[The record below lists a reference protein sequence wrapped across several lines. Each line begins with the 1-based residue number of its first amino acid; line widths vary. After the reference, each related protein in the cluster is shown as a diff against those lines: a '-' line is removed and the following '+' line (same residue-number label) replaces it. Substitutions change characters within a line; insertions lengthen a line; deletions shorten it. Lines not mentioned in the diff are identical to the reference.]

1 MGLLAATDLWNEREI
16 PMKRHPLAGNPAP
29 KSMLVNIPRLVASYY
44 TLEPSGPVSFGTSG
58 HRGCAFNGTFNE
70 MHIASTAQA
79 ICEYRS
85 SRGING
91 PLYLGFD
98 THALSEAAFRTSLEV
113 FSANNVNVI
122 IHDKDEYTPTPV
134 ISFLILEY
142 NKGKTKGW
150 ADGVVIT
157 QSHNPPQDGGFKY
170 NPPQGGPADVDVTG
184 WVQDRANQLMNS
196 NESDIRRMPYEKAR
210 HARTIHMQNFIA
222 PFVDALSQ
230 VIDMEIIQKQGVRI
244 GVDPMGGSGVH
255 FWEPIAEKYNLDITV
270 VNTDVDPTFGFMTVD
285 SDGEIRMD
293 CSSPYAMANL
303 IDMANKFDIAW
314 GNDSDYDRHGI
325 VCPSGLMNP
334 NHYLSVAIWYLL
346 RYRKKWK
353 KDLAV
358 GKTLVSS
365 SMIDKVVVG
374 LKRTLFEVPVGFKWF
389 VDGML
394 GGTLAFGGEES
405 AGASFLRKDGTVW
418 TTDKDGFCMSLLAAE
433 ILAKTGKTPDEIYS
447 DILIPK
453 YGEPY
458 YKRVD
463 GPISDEQKKV
473 LKGLTPDA
481 IQTPTIAALPITAV
495 MTTAQGNN
503 APIGGVKVMIADGS
517 WFAIRPSGTEPKMK
531 LYIESFGGK
540 ERWQQIHDEALPL
553 IFG

>member
-1 MGLLAATDLWNEREI
+1 MEL
-16 PMKRHPLAGNPAP
+16 HQLAGKPAP

-58 HRGCAFNGTFNE
+58 HRGCSSNGTFNE

-79 ICEYRS
+79 ISEYRALK
-85 SRGING
+85 GITG

-113 FSANNVNVI
+113 FSANEVEVVI
-122 IHDKDEYTPTPV
+122 HAKDEYTPTPV

-142 NKGKTKGW
+142 NKAKTKGF
-150 ADGVVIT
+150 ADGVVVT
-157 QSHNPPQDGGFKY
+157 PSHNPPRDGGFKY

-184 WVQDRANQLMNS
+184 WVQDRANKLMNS
-196 NESDIRRMPYEKAR
+196 NGSDIKKMSYEKAR
-210 HARTIHMQNFIA
+210 RAGKTHEQDFIT
-222 PFVDALSQ
+222 PFVDSLWQ
-230 VIDMEIIQKQGVRI
+230 VIDMEIIQKQGLMI
-244 GVDPMGGSGVH
+244 GVDPMGGSGINY
-255 FWEPIAEKYNLDITV
+255 WGPIAEKYNINMDII
-270 VNTDVDPTFGFMTVD
+270 NTDADPTFGFMPVD

-303 IDMANKFDIAW
+303 IAMADKFDIAW
-314 GNDSDYDRHGI
+314 GNDSDFDRHGI

-346 RYRKKWK
+346 KNRPGWG
-353 KDLAV
+353 KDLAI
-358 GKTLVSS
+358 GKTVVSS
-365 SMIDKVVVG
+365 SMIDKVVAG
-374 LKRTLFEVPVGFKWF
+374 LKRELYEVPVGFKWF

-394 GGTLAFGGEES
+394 NGTVAFGGEES

-418 TTDKDGFCMSLLAAE
+418 TTDKDGFCMTLLAAE
-433 ILAKTGKTPDEIYS
+433 ILAKTGKTPDEIYC
-447 DILIPK
+447 DTLISG

-463 GPISDEQKKV
+463 GPISDEQKEV
-473 LKGLTPDA
+473 LQDLTPDSIKTSTLA
-481 IQTPTIAALPITAV
+481 DLPITAV
-495 MTTAQGNN
+495 MTTAPGNK
-503 APIGGVKVMIADGS
+503 ASIGGVKVVIDDGS

-531 LYIESFGGK
+531 LYIESFGGE

-553 IFG
+553 IFGGR

>member
-1 MGLLAATDLWNEREI
+1 MEL
-16 PMKRHPLAGNPAP
+16 HQLAGKPAP

-58 HRGCAFNGTFNE
+58 HRGCSSNGTFNE

-79 ICEYRS
+79 ISEYRALK
-85 SRGING
+85 GITG

-113 FSANNVNVI
+113 FSGNEVEVVI
-122 IHDKDEYTPTPV
+122 HTKDEYTPTPV

-142 NKGKTKGW
+142 NKAKTKGF
-150 ADGVVIT
+150 ADGVVVT
-157 QSHNPPQDGGFKY
+157 PSHNPPRDGGFKY

-184 WVQDRANQLMNS
+184 WVQDRANKLMNS
-196 NESDIRRMPYEKAR
+196 NGSDIKRMSYEKAR
-210 HARTIHMQNFIA
+210 RAGKTHEQDFIT
-222 PFVDALSQ
+222 PFVDSLSQ
-230 VIDMEIIQKQGVRI
+230 VIDMEIIQKQGLMI
-244 GVDPMGGSGVH
+244 GVDPMGGSGINY
-255 FWEPIAEKYNLDITV
+255 WGPIAEKYNINMDII
-270 VNTDVDPTFGFMTVD
+270 NTDADPTFGFMPVD

-303 IDMANKFDIAW
+303 IAMADKFDIAW
-314 GNDSDYDRHGI
+314 GNDSDFDRHGI

-346 RYRKKWK
+346 KNRPGWG
-353 KDLAV
+353 KDLAI

-365 SMIDKVVVG
+365 SMIDKVVAG
-374 LKRTLFEVPVGFKWF
+374 LKRELYEVPVGFKWF

-394 GGTLAFGGEES
+394 NGTVAFGGEES

-418 TTDKDGFCMSLLAAE
+418 TTDKDGFCMTLLAAE
-433 ILAKTGKTPDEIYS
+433 ILAKTGKTPDEIYC
-447 DILIPK
+447 DTLISG

-463 GPISDEQKKV
+463 GPISDEQKEV
-473 LKGLTPDA
+473 LQDLTPDSIKTSTLA
-481 IQTPTIAALPITAV
+481 DLPITAV
-495 MTTAQGNN
+495 MTTAPGNK
-503 APIGGVKVMIADGS
+503 ASIGGVKVVIDDGS

-531 LYIESFGGK
+531 LYIESFGGE

-553 IFG
+553 IFGGR

>member
-1 MGLLAATDLWNEREI
+1 
-16 PMKRHPLAGNPAP
+16 
-29 KSMLVNIPRLVASYY
+29 MLVNIPRLVAAYY
-44 TLEPSGPVSFGTSG
+44 TLGPSGPVSFGTSG
-58 HRGCAFNGTFNE
+58 HRGCSFEGTFNE

-79 ICEYRS
+79 ICEYRAS
-85 SRGING
+85 QGITG

-113 FSANNVNVI
+113 FAANQVQVVI
-122 IHDKDEYTPTPV
+122 HARDEYTPTPV

-142 NKGKTKGW
+142 NKGKTKGF

-157 QSHNPPQDGGFKY
+157 PSHNPPRDGGFKY

-196 NESDIRRMPYEKAR
+196 DGSDIRRMPYEKAR
-210 HARTIHMQNFIA
+210 QAGTTREQDFIT
-222 PFVDALSQ
+222 PFVDALGQ
-230 VIDMEIIQKQGVRI
+230 VIDMELIQKQGVRI
-244 GVDPMGGSGVH
+244 GVDPMGGSGVN
-255 FWEPIAEKYNLDITV
+255 FWGPIAEKYNLNMEI
-270 VNTDVDPTFGFMTVD
+270 VNADVDPTFGFMTVD

-293 CSSPYAMANL
+293 CSSSYAMANL
-303 IDMANKFDIAW
+303 IAMAGKFDIAW
-314 GNDSDYDRHGI
+314 GNDSDFDRHGV

-346 RYRKKWK
+346 QNRPEWS
-353 KDLAV
+353 KDLAI

-365 SMIDKVVVG
+365 SMIDKVVAG
-374 LKRTLFEVPVGFKWF
+374 LKRALYEVPVGFKWF

-394 GGTLAFGGEES
+394 NGTVAFGGEES
-405 AGASFLRKDGTVW
+405 AGASFLRKDGAVW
-418 TTDKDGFCMSLLAAE
+418 TTDKDGFCMTLLAAE

-447 DILIPK
+447 DTLISR

-463 GPISDEQKKV
+463 GPISDQQKKI
-473 LKGLTPDA
+473 LKDLTPDA
-481 IQTPTIAALPITAV
+481 IKTPTLADLPITAV
-495 MTTAQGNN
+495 MTTAPGNQ
-503 APIGGVKVMIADGS
+503 AAIGGVKVVLDDGS

-531 LYIESFGGK
+531 FYIESFGG
-540 ERWQQIHDEALPL
+540 EARWQQIHDEALPL
-553 IFG
+553 IFGGE

>member
-1 MGLLAATDLWNEREI
+1 MEL
-16 PMKRHPLAGNPAP
+16 HQLAGKPAP

-58 HRGCAFNGTFNE
+58 HRGCSSNGTFNE

-79 ICEYRS
+79 ISEYRALK
-85 SRGING
+85 GITG

-113 FSANNVNVI
+113 FSANEVEVVI
-122 IHDKDEYTPTPV
+122 HAKDEYTPTPV

-142 NKGKTKGW
+142 NKAKTKGF
-150 ADGVVIT
+150 ADGVVVT
-157 QSHNPPQDGGFKY
+157 PSHNPPRDGGFKY

-184 WVQDRANQLMNS
+184 WVQDRANKLMNS
-196 NESDIRRMPYEKAR
+196 NGSDIKRMSYEKAR
-210 HARTIHMQNFIA
+210 RAGKTHEQDFIT
-222 PFVDALSQ
+222 PFVDSLWQ
-230 VIDMEIIQKQGVRI
+230 VIDMEIIQKQGLMI
-244 GVDPMGGSGVH
+244 GVDPMGGSGINY
-255 FWEPIAEKYNLDITV
+255 WGPIAEKYNINMDII
-270 VNTDVDPTFGFMTVD
+270 NTDADPTFGFMPVD

-303 IDMANKFDIAW
+303 IAMADKFDIAW
-314 GNDSDYDRHGI
+314 GNDSDFDRHGI

-346 RYRKKWK
+346 KNRPGWG
-353 KDLAV
+353 KDLAI
-358 GKTLVSS
+358 GKTVVSS
-365 SMIDKVVVG
+365 SMIDKVVAG
-374 LKRTLFEVPVGFKWF
+374 LKRELYEVPVGFKWF

-394 GGTLAFGGEES
+394 NGTVAFGGEES

-418 TTDKDGFCMSLLAAE
+418 TTDKDGFCMTLLAAE
-433 ILAKTGKTPDEIYS
+433 ILAKTGKTPDEIYC
-447 DILIPK
+447 DTLISG

-463 GPISDEQKKV
+463 GPISDEQKEV
-473 LKGLTPDA
+473 LQDLTPDSIKTSTLA
-481 IQTPTIAALPITAV
+481 DLPITAV
-495 MTTAQGNN
+495 MTTAPGNK
-503 APIGGVKVMIADGS
+503 ASIGGVKVVIDDGS

-531 LYIESFGGK
+531 LYIESFGGE

-553 IFG
+553 IFGGR

>member
-1 MGLLAATDLWNEREI
+1 
-16 PMKRHPLAGNPAP
+16 MKRKNQMKQHPLAGKPAP
-29 KSMLVNIPRLVASYY
+29 KSMLVNIPKLVTSYY
-44 TLEPSGPVSFGTSG
+44 TLEPSGPISFGTSG
-58 HRGCAFNGTFNE
+58 HRGCANKGTFNE
-70 MHIASTAQA
+70 MHIATTAQA
-79 ICEYRS
+79 ICEYRELK
-85 SRGING
+85 GING

-113 FSANNVNVI
+113 FSANGVNII

-142 NKGKTKGW
+142 NKGITKGF

-157 QSHNPPQDGGFKY
+157 PSHNPPQDGGFKY
-170 NPPQGGPADVDVTG
+170 NPSQGGPADVDVTS

-196 NESDIRRMPYEKAR
+196 DISHIMRMPYEKALKANTT
-210 HARTIHMQNFIA
+210 HTQDFIT
-222 PFVDALSQ
+222 PFVDALSK
-230 VIDMEIIQKQGVRI
+230 VIDMEIIQKQGIRI

-255 FWEPIAEKYNLDITV
+255 FWEPVAEKYNLNITV

-293 CSSPYAMANL
+293 CSSRYAMANL
-303 IDMANKFDIAW
+303 IGMADKFDIAW
-314 GNDSDYDRHGI
+314 GNDTDNDRHGI

-346 RYRKKWK
+346 QNRPKWK
-353 KDLAV
+353 KDLAI

-365 SMIDKVVVG
+365 SMIDKVVGG
-374 LKRTLFEVPVGFKWF
+374 LERALYEVPVGFKWF

-394 GGTLAFGGEES
+394 GGTVAFGGEES
-405 AGASFLRKDGTVW
+405 AGASFLRKDGSVW

-433 ILAKTGKTPDEIYS
+433 ILAKTGRAPDEIYAGA
-447 DILIPK
+447 LIPK

-463 GPISDEQKKV
+463 GPITDDQKKV

-481 IQTPTIAALPITAV
+481 IRTPTLAGLPITAV

-503 APIGGVKVMIADGS
+503 APIGGVKVIIEDGS

-531 LYIESFGGK
+531 LYIESFGGE

-553 IFG
+553 IFGDK

>member
-1 MGLLAATDLWNEREI
+1 
-16 PMKRHPLAGNPAP
+16 MKQHPLPGKPAP
-29 KSMLVNIPRLVASYY
+29 KSMLVNIPKLVASYY

-58 HRGCAFNGTFNE
+58 HRGCAFKGTFNE

-79 ICEYRS
+79 ICEYRTLK
-85 SRGING
+85 RITG

-113 FSANNVNVI
+113 FSANGVNVI
-122 IHDKDEYTPTPV
+122 IHTKDEYTPTPV

-142 NKGKTKGW
+142 NKGKKKGFS
-150 ADGVVIT
+150 DGVVIT
-157 QSHNPPQDGGFKY
+157 PSHNPPRDGGFKY
-170 NPPQGGPADVDVTG
+170 NPPQGGPADMDVTS

-196 NESDIRRMPYEKAR
+196 DGSNILRMSYEKALQANTTHTR
-210 HARTIHMQNFIA
+210 DFIT
-222 PFVDALSQ
+222 PFVNALSNT
-230 VIDMEIIQKQGVRI
+230 IDMEIIQKKGIRI

-255 FWEPIAEKYNLDITV
+255 FWEPIAKKYNLNITV
-270 VNTDVDPTFGFMTVD
+270 VNTNVDPTFGFMTVD

-293 CSSPYAMANL
+293 CSSPDAMANL
-303 IDMANKFDIAW
+303 IGLADNFDIAW
-314 GNDSDYDRHGI
+314 GNDTDNDRHGI

-346 RYRKKWK
+346 QNRPKWR
-353 KDLAV
+353 KDLAI

-365 SMIDKVVVG
+365 SMIDKVVTG
-374 LKRTLFEVPVGFKWF
+374 LKRALYEVPVGFKWF

-394 GGTLAFGGEES
+394 SGTVAFGGEES
-405 AGASFLRKDGTVW
+405 AGASFLRKDGAVW

-433 ILAKTGKTPDEIYS
+433 ILAKTGRAPDEIYS
-447 DILIPK
+447 GTLIPK

-463 GPISDEQKKV
+463 SPISDEQKTV
-473 LKGLTPDA
+473 LKNLTPDA
-481 IQTPTIAALPITAV
+481 VKTPTLAGLPITAV

-503 APIGGVKVMIADGS
+503 APIGGVKVIIEDGS

-531 LYIESFGGK
+531 LYIESFGG
-540 ERWQQIHDEALPL
+540 EDRWQQIHDEALPL
-553 IFG
+553 IFGDK

>member
-1 MGLLAATDLWNEREI
+1 MKQH
-16 PMKRHPLAGNPAP
+16 PMAGKPALP
-29 KSMLVNIPRLVASYY
+29 SMLVNIPRLVSSYY
-44 TLEPSGPVSFGTSG
+44 TLAPAGPVSFGTSG

-79 ICEYRS
+79 ICEYRTS
-85 SRGING
+85 KGITG

-98 THALSEAAFRTSLEV
+98 THALSEPAFRTSLEV
-113 FSANNVNVI
+113 FSANGVNVI
-122 IHDKDEYTPTPV
+122 VHAGDEYTPTPV

-142 NKGKTKGW
+142 NKGKTKGF

-157 QSHNPPQDGGFKY
+157 PSHNPPRDGGFKY
-170 NPPQGGPADVDVTG
+170 NPPKGGPADVDVTG
-184 WVQDRANQLMNS
+184 WIQDRANQLMNS
-196 NESDIRRMPYEKAR
+196 DASNIRKISYEKAR
-210 HARTIHMQNFIA
+210 QADTTHTQDFIT
-222 PFVDALSQ
+222 PFVDALST

-255 FWEPIAEKYNLDITV
+255 FWEPIAEKYGLNITL

-293 CSSPYAMANL
+293 CSSPYAMAKL
-303 IDMANKFDIAW
+303 IGMADKFDISW

-325 VCPSGLMNP
+325 VCPGGLMNP

-346 RYRKKWK
+346 QNRPKWR
-353 KDLAV
+353 KDLAI

-365 SMIDKVVVG
+365 SMIDKVVAG
-374 LKRTLFEVPVGFKWF
+374 LKKALYEVPVGFKWF
-389 VDGML
+389 VDGL
-394 GGTLAFGGEES
+394 LSGTVAFGGEES

-433 ILAKTGKTPDEIYS
+433 ILAKTGKTPDEIYA
-447 DILIPK
+447 DTLIPK

-481 IQTPTIAALPITAV
+481 VKTPILAGLPITAV
-495 MTTAQGNN
+495 MTTAPGNN
-503 APIGGVKVMIADGS
+503 APIGGVKVVIEDGS

-531 LYIESFGGK
+531 LYIESFGGE

-553 IFG
+553 IFAGK